1 MNDMR
6 LKVAK
11 SFRMEM
17 VGTGLYRALS
27 SQYRKTEPG
36 LSERFH
42 TFAGHEYMHGKLFGK
57 YFQKTYGKTLQGEGF
72 WIFMGRVAA
81 FMMRAMPLKKKMK
94 KLSII
99 EAQAVADIEKVLAV
113 SGDDRLN
120 KIMKTILPDEKAH
133 AGLYR
138 EVFNTL

>member
-6 LKVAK
+6 PKVAR

-17 VGTGLYRALS
+17 VGTGLYRSLS
-27 SQYRKTEPG
+27 SQYRKKAPE
-36 LSERFH
+36 LSQRFQ
-42 TFAGHEYMHGKLFGK
+42 TFAGHEYMHGRLFGR
-57 YFQKTYGKTLQGEGF
+57 YFQKTYGKTLQGERF

-81 FMMRAMPLKKKMK
+81 FMMRAMPLQKKMK

-113 SGDDRLN
+113 SGDDRLH